1 MFVLLAPCMGVE
13 DFLERGEG
21 WQINI
26 GALVRTVAMVKSLH
40 TLKGTLIPHR
50 KKNPTAERPFRV
62 EQTARSAP

>member
-1 MFVLLAPCMGVE
+1 ME

-21 WQINI
+21 WQVTI

-50 KKNPTAERPFRV
+50 KKNPSAEGPFRV
-62 EQTARSAP
+62 EKTARSAP